1 VDTVTPQCGGG
12 VVAPRPA
19 ERIMSDDRSSIVAAG
34 IRMRE
39 AGLGTGTAGNISV
52 RTADGMLITPS
63 ALPWLEFDV
72 ENIVAIDMNGR
83 LQEPHTR
90 VRPSSEWRLHAAV
103 LTARPDAVAVVHAH
117 PTHATALACL
127 RRNIPAFHYLVA
139 LAGGDDIPC
148 TAWAPP
154 GSDALA
160 GLAADALARRDACLL
175 ANHGMVAIGPDLA
188 SAFALAVEI
197 ETLARQYCVALQAG
211 EPVLLTAA
219 EIGGLIAEMGRYRR
233 HSGG

>member
-1 VDTVTPQCGGG
+1 MR
-12 VVAPRPA
+12 PRRDPA
-19 ERIMSDDRSSIVAAG
+19 RTAQRIMSDDCRDIVAAG
-34 IRMRE
+34 IRMLE

-63 ALPWLEFDV
+63 AVPWPDLDV
-72 ENIVAIDMNGR
+72 EDIVAIDINGR
-83 LQEPHTR
+83 PQEPDSR

-103 LTARPDAVAVVHAH
+103 LSARPDAGAIVHAH

-154 GSDALA
+154 GSGTLARLTAEALA
-160 GLAADALARRDACLL
+160 HRDACLL
-175 ANHGMVAIGPDLA
+175 ANHGMVAIGPDLE

-197 ETLARQYCVALQAG
+197 ETLARQYCMALQAG

-219 EIGGLIAEMGRYRR
+219 EIGDLVAEMRRYRR
-233 HSGG
+233 HPGG